1 MNQQIVNRN
10 VLLMEKVFLSQR
22 KESRRKKREKIRGAK
37 NHLCT
42 RWQKSYRI
50 GISDGAKIFLAV
62 LIGS

>member
-1 MNQQIVNRN
+1 
-10 VLLMEKVFLSQR
+10 MEKVFLSQR